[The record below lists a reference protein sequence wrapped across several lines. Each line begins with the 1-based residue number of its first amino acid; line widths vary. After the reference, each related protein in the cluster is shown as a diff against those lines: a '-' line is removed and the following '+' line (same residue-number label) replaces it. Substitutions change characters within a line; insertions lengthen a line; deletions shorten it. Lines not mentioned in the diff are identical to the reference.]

1 MQQRHYRHPLQ
12 QHCHAR
18 QVSTHTHIFFSFLN
32 ILNIHHL
39 ISVPGCLLL
48 TFVSLMILPHCF
60 RSKSTQN
67 RRPQLQKRTQHPEGG
82 TIYLSIQLEMPHTH
96 ARARKNAQHTAHRTR
111 HSPSHFYISKQ

>member
-18 QVSTHTHIFFSFLN
+18 QVSTHTHTHIFFSFLN
-32 ILNIHHL
+32 IVNIHHL

-82 TIYLSIQLEMPHTH
+82 TIYLSIQLEMPHTR
-96 ARARKNAQHTAHRTR
+96 ARAQERATHGTPYTTLAFTFLHQ
-111 HSPSHFYISKQ
+111 